1 MAARRRPAELV
12 EGDCPDCPECRVLT
26 AVASL
31 ETDPWGVMVHVH
43 VVLGLW
49 SALPTRAAGGSS
61 SVAISSSVK
70 TPKLSHGPGNVMF
83 GKADIV
89 SDTTDDAVCC
99 ITFE

>member
-1 MAARRRPAELV
+1 MTARRRPAEPV
-12 EGDCPDCPECRVLT
+12 EGNCPDCADCGVLM

-31 ETDPWGVMVHVH
+31 ETDPWGVMVH

-89 SDTTDDAVCC
+89 SDTTDDAVLHNL
-99 ITFE
+99 